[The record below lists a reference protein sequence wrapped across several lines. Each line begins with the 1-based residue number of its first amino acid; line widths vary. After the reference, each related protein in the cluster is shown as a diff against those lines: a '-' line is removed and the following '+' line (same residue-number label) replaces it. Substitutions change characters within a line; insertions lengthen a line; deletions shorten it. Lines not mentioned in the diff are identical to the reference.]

1 MGCSCLK
8 SNTVIKSKVIS
19 IENSISNQIPENI
32 ILPQQQHISNN
43 NIIPSNNSNNNQ
55 CTNNNQ
61 NEIFNLNNN
70 NNISNAIPII
80 SSGNPNFEPYL
91 ISKNDP
97 NFNYPEIP
105 NEYLGHGLKR
115 MKGYISAITLE
126 ALQKVRDDFWSSR
139 VEGNPEIWE
148 LLHAICHDQSLSDED
163 IIGMLRAGGIIPFKD
178 CINVVYDS
186 KGALY
191 EIPNY
196 CINDPSQYNIPEIEY
211 TKEKPNEE
219 EIEFKIRYFTHQFG
233 IKLSNM
239 KTIAEI
245 KELILKEEKY
255 KDMEISRV
263 RLFFG
268 GKELHE
274 DKEIWFYDIQNDS
287 IVQMLV
293 RQLSN
298 RSNHQDKEG
307 IKTNASNSKDMKL
320 YEDKENEIAEHKEEK
335 ESNFNLL
342 ESEII
347 SAFNLFTSSV
357 FIAVSKLGSI
367 SISVCIF
374 KFI

>member
-139 VEGNPEIWE
+139 VEGDPEIWE
-148 LLHAICHDQSLSDED
+148 LLHAVCHDQSLSDED
-163 IIGMLRAGGIIPFKD
+163 LIGMLRAGGIIPFKD

-342 ESEII
+342 ESEIVDVKENN
-347 SAFNLFTSSV
+347 S
-357 FIAVSKLGSI
+357 
-367 SISVCIF
+367 
-374 KFI
+374 